1 MKTRSQI
8 LELAARRE
16 YDLAVIGGGILGA
29 GVAQDAASR
38 GLSVIIIEKGDFACA
53 ASGQSAKLIDGG
65 LRYLEKGLVRWAQQV
80 TTEQSLLGQLAPHL
94 VREQNFVLPLM
105 SERTLLGLKATAG
118 LFLYDYL
125 ATSTGKP
132 KHKRL
137 NAQEVVDAVPALAQS
152 RVVGGLQFVD
162 AITDD
167 ARLVIEVIK
176 SASASGAHAL
186 NYMEVT
192 GLARKDNKTWELT
205 CHNRY
210 SGKQATFFAKACVNA
225 AGIASDAVSEL
236 IEPKW
241 KKRFEQ
247 TRAVRFVLPSSA
259 YETNAAFY
267 LPVEKGEYVF
277 VIPWQRALIAGTTT
291 ARSVTNQNGV
301 PSIID
306 EIEYVLSILNA
317 YNAHRKVVRTD
328 VIAAWV
334 EERLE
339 NKHPDGPGSSNGNRS
354 NLAEKAFFPNFTR
367 AQAQGAKQWH
377 LSSQVAGVFDCAKGI
392 VGVVSDT
399 VTSYRYLARAAVD
412 RLLQINPGLA
422 AAAASPSRTDRMML
436 GGWFD
441 KQDFLTVTALIA
453 TRARKMSV
461 EPSTIDHLVATYGK
475 EAQQVLDLI
484 EEQPYLNQRICPDFP
499 PILAEIPYSVVNEMA
514 VSLEDLLYRR
524 IRLGQLHHRQC
535 LEAATKV
542 ARLVQEILGWE
553 SKRIDAEID
562 ALALKLGILD
572 SEPQPA

>member
-38 GLSVIIIEKGDFACA
+38 GLSVIIVEKGDFACA

-65 LRYLEKGLVRWAQQV
+65 LHYLERGQVRWAQQI
-80 TTEQSLLGQLAPHL
+80 TTEQSLLEQLAPHL
-94 VREQNFVLPLM
+94 VREQSFVLPLL
-105 SERTLLGLKATAG
+105 SERPLLGLKATAG

-132 KHKRL
+132 RHKRL
-137 NAQEVVDAVPALAQS
+137 NAHEVVDAVPALAQS
-152 RVVGGLQFVD
+152 KVGGGLQFVD

-176 SASASGAHAL
+176 SAAAAGAHAL

-192 GLARKDNKTWELT
+192 AIVRKDNKTWELT

-210 SGKQATFFAKACVNA
+210 SGKRATFSAKACVNA
-225 AGIASDAVSEL
+225 AGIASDAVSQL
-236 IEPKW
+236 VDPNW

-247 TRAVRFVLPSSA
+247 TRAVRFILPSSA
-259 YETNAAFY
+259 YETNTAFY
-267 LPVEKGEYVF
+267 LPLDKGEYVF
-277 VIPWQRALIAGTTT
+277 VIPWQRALIAGTTA
-291 ARSVTNQNGV
+291 ARSVTNTNGARSV
-301 PSIID
+301 TD

-339 NKHPDGPGSSNGNRS
+339 NKHPDGSQSSNGSRS
-354 NLAEKAFFPNFTR
+354 NLAEKGFFPNFTG
-367 AQAQGAKQWH
+367 AQVLGSKQWR
-377 LSSQVAGVFDCAKGI
+377 LSSGVAGVFDCAKGM

-399 VTSYRYLARAAVD
+399 MTSYRYLARAAVD
-412 RLLQINPGLA
+412 RLLQIDPGLA
-422 AAAASPSRTDRMML
+422 HAAVSPSRTERMML

-453 TRARKMSV
+453 ARARKMSI

-475 EAQQVLDLI
+475 EAQQVLDLV

-499 PILAEIPYSVVNEMA
+499 PILAEVPYSVANEMA

-535 LEAATKV
+535 LDAATKV

-553 SKRIDAEID
+553 GKRIDAEID
-562 ALALKLGILD
+562 ALALKLAILD
-572 SEPQPA
+572 KEPQPA